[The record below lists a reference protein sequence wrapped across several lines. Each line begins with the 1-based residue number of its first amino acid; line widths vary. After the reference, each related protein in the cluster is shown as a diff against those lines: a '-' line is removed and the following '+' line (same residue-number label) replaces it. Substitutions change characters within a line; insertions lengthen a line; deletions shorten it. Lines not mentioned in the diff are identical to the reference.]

1 MKFGEKMVEEYM
13 KMALDEAKK
22 AYKKEEVPIGAI
34 IVKDGKVIA
43 KAHNMR
49 ERKKQACAHAEI
61 LAIQKACKKL
71 RAWRLEGCEMYVTLE
86 PCPMCAG
93 AIMNARIKKL
103 YIGAMEPKFGS
114 VGSKVNLLEDVTFN
128 HTVEVEKGI
137 CEEESVKLLQDF
149 FKELRSRNKQKMSK
163 G

>member
-1 MKFGEKMVEEYM
+1 MKIGEKMIEEYM
-13 KMALDEAKK
+13 KIALEEAKK
-22 AYKKEEVPIGAI
+22 AYKKKEVPIGAI
-34 IVKDGKVIA
+34 IVKDGKIIA

-49 ERKKQACAHAEI
+49 EKKKQACAHAEI

-71 RAWRLEGCEMYVTLE
+71 KAWRLEDCEMYVTLE

-93 AIMNARIKKL
+93 AIMNARIKKI

-114 VGSKVNLLEDVTFN
+114 VGSKINLLEDVVFN

-137 CEEESVKLLQDF
+137 CEAESAKLLQDF
-149 FKELRSRNKQKMSK
+149 FKELRVRNKKNR

>member
-1 MKFGEKMVEEYM
+1 MNKEFMKI
-13 KMALDEAKK
+13 ALKEAKN
-22 AYKKEEVPIGAI
+22 AAEMGEVPIGAI

-43 KAHNMR
+43 KAHNLR

-71 RAWRLEGCEMYVTLE
+71 KAWRLEDCEMYVTLE

-114 VGSKVNLLEDVTFN
+114 VGSKINLLEEVVFN

-137 CEEESVKLLQDF
+137 CEDESVKMLQDF
-149 FKELRSRNKQKMSK
+149 FKELRKKDKENI
-163 G
+163 